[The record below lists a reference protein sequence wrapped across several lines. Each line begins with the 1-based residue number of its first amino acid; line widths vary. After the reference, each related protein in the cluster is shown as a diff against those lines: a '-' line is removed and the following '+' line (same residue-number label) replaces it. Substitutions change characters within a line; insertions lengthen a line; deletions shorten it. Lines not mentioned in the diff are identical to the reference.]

1 MKLLTNL
8 DLLKNELQNAVL
20 QPLAIAPSTP
30 KQGQFYYNS
39 NDNLVY
45 IYNGSNWVPIGVV
58 YNQESSTGVV
68 ITGLNSS
75 GDVTTTSVV
84 NLTLTDYNPVKD
96 GYVNAGMTFQEALSA
111 LDTAVKNAVSGGGE
125 VNQNA
130 WSYIIVPTQ
139 STNNG
144 EEVIGNVDSTTLTAD
159 SKQDTFTVAS
169 GDEWIIVKGDTESN
183 TITLGH
189 KFSSANPDEYG
200 TATSIP
206 VFTLDNTGHIIE
218 VSDTPIVGAQYITG
232 LTSDAQTQ
240 LNNKIPLSQKGQPN
254 GVATLGNDGLIPSTQ
269 LPSYVDE
276 IIEAYIVGETPLAAD
291 WLSTTSGG
299 HPLTPTTGK
308 IYVIVSPGQYENEQY
323 RWAGTTY
330 VLCNPSDVNSV
341 NGQTGIVVLTQD
353 DIESGDTYTQFSI
366 TEQTKLSGIATG
378 ATVNNITLNGQSN
391 QNPSFFAPTTAG
403 TSGQI
408 LQSNGSNQAPTW
420 INVPQSFKKY
430 IATNPQLNASG
441 GSWTWS
447 IASSTHGILNNG
459 IIVQIYIAST
469 GEFVMADVNV
479 NPSNYNITITINDVN
494 AQNTLNAGTYRAIIF
509 G

>member
-1 MKLLTNL
+1 MNFLTNL
-8 DLLKNELQNAVL
+8 NLNKNELQNAVVH
-20 QPLAIAPSTP
+20 PLTVAPSTA
-30 KQGQFYYNS
+30 KEGQIYYNS
-39 NDNLVY
+39 TDKKLY
-45 IYNGSNWVPIGVV
+45 QYNGTGWKPVGVV
-58 YNQESSTGVV
+58 YSQANSDTAV
-68 ITGLNSS
+68 ITGLNANGSVN
-75 GDVTTTSVV
+75 VTNVV
-84 NLTLTDYNPVKD
+84 SLKLGGYKPVD
-96 GYVNAGMTFQEALSA
+96 GGYVANNQTLQEAFNA
-111 LDTAVKNAVSGGGE
+111 LDTAVKNAVAGGGE

-144 EEVIGNVDSTTLTAD
+144 EEVAGNIDSATLTAD

-169 GDEWIIVKGDTESN
+169 GDEWIIVKGDAESN

-189 KFSSANPDEYG
+189 KFSSATPDVYG

-206 VFTLDNTGHIIE
+206 VFTLDNTGHIIK

-276 IIEAYIVGETPLAAD
+276 IIEAYIVGKTPLASD
-291 WLSTTSGG
+291 WLSATSGG
-299 HPLTPTTGK
+299 QPLTPAAGK
-308 IYVIVSPGQYENEQY
+308 IYVIVSPGEYENKQY
-323 RWAGTTY
+323 RWSGSTY
-330 VLCNPSDVNSV
+330 VSCNPSDVNSV

-353 DIESGDTYTQFSI
+353 DIEPGDTYTQFSI

-378 ATVNNITLNGQSN
+378 ATANNITLNGQSN

-420 INVPQSFKKY
+420 VNVPQSFKKY
-430 IATNPQLNASG
+430 IATNPELNASG
-441 GSWTWS
+441 GSWTWN

-479 NPSNYNITITINDVN
+479 NPSNYNITVTINDVN
-494 AQNTLNAGTYRAIIF
+494 SQNTLNAGTYRAVIF

>member
-20 QPLAIAPSTP
+20 QPLAIAPNTP

-45 IYNGSNWVPIGVV
+45 IYNGSSWIPMGVV
-58 YNQESSTGVV
+58 YNQESNTGVV
-68 ITGLNSS
+68 ITGLSNN
-75 GDVTTTSVV
+75 GNVATTNVV
-84 NLTLTDYNPVKD
+84 NLTLSGYNPVEE
-96 GYVNAGMTFQEALSA
+96 GYVTNGMTFQEALSA
-111 LDTAVKNAVSGGGE
+111 LDTAIKNAVSGGGE

-130 WSYIIVPTQ
+130 WSYIQIPVQ
-139 STNNG
+139 SANNTD
-144 EEVIGNVDSTTLTAD
+144 EVDGVVSPVTVAATTKT
-159 SKQDTFTVAS
+159 DTFTIAS
-169 GDEWIIVKGDTESN
+169 GDQWIIVNGTDASKV
-183 TITLGH
+183 ITLGH
-189 KFSSANPDEYG
+189 KFSGVTNGQYG

-206 VFTLDNTGHIIE
+206 QINIDVAGHITS
-218 VSDTPIVGAQYITG
+218 VSNVEIVGAQYITG

-240 LNNKIPLSQKGQPN
+240 LNSKIPLSQKGQPN
-254 GVATLGNDGLIPSTQ
+254 GVATLGSDGLIPSTQ

-276 IIEAYIVGETPLAAD
+276 IIEAYIVGQTPLAAD

-299 HPLTPTTGK
+299 QPLTPATGK

-353 DIESGDTYTQFSI
+353 DIEPGDTYTQYSI
-366 TEQTKLSGIATG
+366 TEQTKLAGISAG

-494 AQNTLNAGTYRAIIF
+494 AQNTLNAGTYRAVIF